1 MVSRDEGG
9 PVLRFRYVLSRHTME
24 LRPEGTGQML
34 VEVVLDKSTLGARIL
49 VPTPVSIFK
58 VFYDFF
64 LRAVNKKLSN

>member
-34 VEVVLDKSTLGARIL
+34 VEVVLGSSS
-49 VPTPVSIFK
+49 PPPVSIFK

-64 LRAVNKKLSN
+64 LRAVNKKLST